1 MKDITQIRKL
11 SLWIFIVPFIGV
23 NLCLLISVNYSI
35 FENTIFIVDQIGRS
49 KFTIPYID
57 GSLSISRASRTYPQY
72 LIFKPAMFV
81 TSVLLIF
88 YWYKTNSIIQRFQQ
102 TEKNFV
108 FKYFGIASA
117 ILLLMHAIFLGIE
130 FDSKLIK
137 FFRRV
142 VLLGFIIS
150 EITAQASLI
159 LNFYKIK
166 RNIIDYY
173 NHRILILKTILV
185 SILILVAI
193 LSIPILNEE
202 NNVHFKHWLEWNYF
216 IGVILFYLFT
226 YYFWKKE

>member
-1 MKDITQIRKL
+1 
-11 SLWIFIVPFIGV
+11 
-23 NLCLLISVNYSI
+23 
-35 FENTIFIVDQIGRS
+35 
-49 KFTIPYID
+49 
-57 GSLSISRASRTYPQY
+57 
-72 LIFKPAMFV
+72 
-81 TSVLLIF
+81 
-88 YWYKTNSIIQRFQQ
+88 
-102 TEKNFV
+102 
-108 FKYFGIASA
+108 
-117 ILLLMHAIFLGIE
+117 MHAIFLGIE